1 MIMASNA
8 GYPDDGNPA
17 TIKTCEKIVEVPMVQ
32 IIEKIVEVPTDDI
45 ERWRREHGSEEDQ
58 YEKMMAQMEVASFD
72 TPLAVPADPAA
83 GFHHP
88 KEAYLGDDVQKGLD
102 FFRDNGFLI
111 IPDAVSQSVVE
122 AARFVVERDGVR
134 DNESPEVLNA
144 LDGKIW
150 DTVKLLVN
158 NPCRPVR
165 AQIARNP
172 RFNDAAQAGHLDSSK
187 KFYFPQDMHI
197 DGLPNEATGDIMNF
211 SVLVGIPLDA
221 TPKPFCGNFGVSPG
235 SHVRIQD
242 GIKSRGLDVLR
253 TRNWLEPLKSLSEVH
268 DHPFLPVCAEPG
280 QAYIAHY
287 QTVHFV
293 MPNFHGCD
301 PRRVMY
307 YRVWN
312 RRGDG
317 FYMQADLDLMTDI
330 FREFPR
336 ITGVPRPIPRLE
348 KKRKSKAAAAPQ
360 RQEIFTK
367 HDGVL
372 PDGGDIFVATMTVKD
387 AKAVCQQLP
396 GCKGFTF
403 PGTDDDKPYLICFK
417 NSFQVFKLP
426 PNHAPWT
433 SYKYEAPF
441 VKHDGFLA
449 DGGDLLVAKC
459 TVEEAK
465 CKALELPGCQGFT
478 FHGADG
484 DGQFAVHFKSC
495 WHFATHPQMVWTS
508 YKYTGPPIVAPPPPI
523 ENYIGGNMQGQGVVT
538 VEKIVEVPMIQ
549 IVEKIVEIPSDEFEK
564 HKEEIERRQKEF
576 NDQQAASL
584 ALPPSALL
592 NSPLAEPADISRSL
606 YHPVE
611 AYLGED
617 RSRSLRF
624 FRDNG
629 FLILPDA
636 VSSELIEAARMAV
649 NRDGV
654 RDTDAP
660 EVMSALRDSGV
671 WDSVK
676 MLVADPQFPAKSQ
689 IAKCSRVSSE
699 FGGDV
704 DKQLYFPNDIH
715 IDGLPSGATNDI
727 MNFTVLVGIPLDAT
741 PERFAGNFGVMPGS
755 HQRLA
760 DAFKKEG
767 ADALRTVDWFEPLK
781 RMSGADNNP
790 CLPLRVVPGQAYIAH
805 WQTIHFVMPNFRG
818 ADCRR
823 VCYFRIWNKRG
834 ADDGFYMKADS
845 DVLTDIWREFPAV
858 QEA

>member
-1 MIMASNA
+1 
-8 GYPDDGNPA
+8 
-17 TIKTCEKIVEVPMVQ
+17 
-32 IIEKIVEVPTDDI
+32 
-45 ERWRREHGSEEDQ
+45 
-58 YEKMMAQMEVASFD
+58 
-72 TPLAVPADPAA
+72 
-83 GFHHP
+83 
-88 KEAYLGDDVQKGLD
+88 
-102 FFRDNGFLI
+102 
-111 IPDAVSQSVVE
+111 
-122 AARFVVERDGVR
+122 
-134 DNESPEVLNA
+134 
-144 LDGKIW
+144 
-150 DTVKLLVN
+150 
-158 NPCRPVR
+158 
-165 AQIARNP
+165 
-172 RFNDAAQAGHLDSSK
+172 
-187 KFYFPQDMHI
+187 
-197 DGLPNEATGDIMNF
+197 
-211 SVLVGIPLDA
+211 
-221 TPKPFCGNFGVSPG
+221 
-235 SHVRIQD
+235 
-242 GIKSRGLDVLR
+242 
-253 TRNWLEPLKSLSEVH
+253 
-268 DHPFLPVCAEPG
+268 
-280 QAYIAHY
+280 
-287 QTVHFV
+287 
-293 MPNFHGCD
+293 
-301 PRRVMY
+301 
-307 YRVWN
+307 
-312 RRGDG
+312 
-317 FYMQADLDLMTDI
+317 
-330 FREFPR
+330 
-336 ITGVPRPIPRLE
+336 
-348 KKRKSKAAAAPQ
+348 
-360 RQEIFTK
+360 
-367 HDGVL
+367 
-372 PDGGDIFVATMTVKD
+372 
-387 AKAVCQQLP
+387 
-396 GCKGFTF
+396 
-403 PGTDDDKPYLICFK
+403 
-417 NSFQVFKLP
+417 
-426 PNHAPWT
+426 
-433 SYKYEAPF
+433 
-441 VKHDGFLA
+441 
-449 DGGDLLVAKC
+449 
-459 TVEEAK
+459 
-465 CKALELPGCQGFT
+465 
-478 FHGADG
+478 
-484 DGQFAVHFKSC
+484 
-495 WHFATHPQMVWTS
+495 
-508 YKYTGPPIVAPPPPI
+508 
-523 ENYIGGNMQGQGVVT
+523 
-538 VEKIVEVPMIQ
+538 MIQ
-549 IVEKIVEIPSDEFEK
+549 IVEKIVEIPSDEFEM

-781 RMSGADNNP
+781 RMSGAETNP

-805 WQTIHFVMPNFRG
+805 WQTIRFVMPNFRG
-818 ADCRR
+818 ADCHR